1 VEADYHALKSKFA
14 IRRTHPQFWQY
25 SDILHQVARQ
35 YRGVEFGMFD
45 YNRLENR

>member
-1 VEADYHALKSKFA
+1 M
-14 IRRTHPQFWQY
+14 
-25 SDILHQVARQ
+25 HQVAKE